1 MTEFCSNCGHP
12 LSEGAPCANC
22 GTDAGGK
29 GSMTGRGLLPAGGW
43 NPPRNQGPIGSIG
56 VSHPGSEAS
65 QPGSEASHS
74 ESRSDGQQPESG
86 IDGAGSPD
94 RNSYHSYPSGGADD
108 AGERGAGGELT
119 ASSGPPYEPQDSGAG
134 SYDPDRPRWGAP
146 AGIMV
151 WVASVLAIIFIPAIA
166 IGFLIVV
173 RQVGGQRL
181 TDRQY
186 LEKFLQ
192 SPEVA
197 MLAVGSTIVAH
208 LITLAIVWAV
218 ASGLNRRSALKALG
232 FRWMGPSPA
241 MKFWFVIGVVI
252 LMYFAEIILGYLFPQ
267 SRETDFERLLKAG
280 PGVRIVV
287 AFLAVFTAPLVEECV
302 YRGMLFSGLRRG
314 LREWP
319 SILIVT

>member
-1 MTEFCSNCGHP
+1 M
-12 LSEGAPCANC
+12 
-22 GTDAGGK
+22 DA
-29 GSMTGRGLLPAGGW
+29 
-43 NPPRNQGPIGSIG
+43 
-56 VSHPGSEAS
+56 
-65 QPGSEASHS
+65 
-74 ESRSDGQQPESG
+74 
-86 IDGAGSPD
+86 AGSPD
-94 RNSYHSYPSGGADD
+94 PNSYYSD
-108 AGERGAGGELT
+108 ASSGAGVGGEPT
-119 ASSGPPYEPQDSGAG
+119 VSSGPPYEPQDSGAG

-232 FRWMGPSPA
+232 FRWMGPRPA

-280 PGVRIVV
+280 PGVRILV

-319 SILIVT
+319 SILIVTALFAAVHLQQYWGAWAGIAGIAVLSFTLTVIRAKTKSLAPCIAVHMVFNAVSSLNILTHKY